1 MKLVPK
7 FSSEVEH
14 TLSVLDLMISE
25 RKDEIDKLF
34 DEDERYTFIDGA
46 WHKRKAYYAQDIK
59 IYQLRE
65 ERDRIFKIAIPE
77 GYHWD
82 KEK

>member
-14 TLSVLDLMISE
+14 ALSVLDLMISE
-25 RKDEIDKLF
+25 RKDELDKLIE
-34 DEDERYTFIDGA
+34 EDSMLKLLYGA
-46 WHKRKAYYAQDIK
+46 WHKRKDYYAQDIK
-59 IYQLRE
+59 ISQLRE

-77 GYHWD
+77 GYYWN
-82 KEK
+82 EEE